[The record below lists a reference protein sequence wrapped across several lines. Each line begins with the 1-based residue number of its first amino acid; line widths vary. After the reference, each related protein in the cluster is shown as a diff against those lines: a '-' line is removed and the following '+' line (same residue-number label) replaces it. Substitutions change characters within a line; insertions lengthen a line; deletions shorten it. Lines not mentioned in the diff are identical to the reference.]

1 MTRWVWAWM
10 AAWLLAGA
18 GMAAPLEFEITYP
31 KELAAG
37 PLDGHIV
44 LILSRDAQL
53 EPRFGLTEGA
63 ESQQGFGL
71 DVDGWKPGEAARI
84 DGTVVGFPLRSLGE
98 VPAGEYYV
106 QAVLNIYKTYHLG
119 NGKVVKLPPDRGEG
133 QHWQV
138 KPGNLLTSVVK
149 MRLDG
154 TGPGTIRLA
163 FNHKVSPLEQEL
175 AEVDSILDWRKIT
188 RPEDASDNRWVKHV
202 WITSERLSKFWG
214 QPVKIGAIV
223 LLPDGWAGHP
233 EARYPELI
241 LEDHYHRHF
250 FPSFRT
256 KPPDKEVK
264 ASEPAAEQ
272 PGDGTTEEVDRES
285 EQQEAGWKLY
295 QDWTSGRLPRVL
307 IVMPLHPN
315 PYFDDSYAVNSA
327 NLGPYGDAL
336 MRELLPEI
344 ERRYRGIGQG
354 WARAVFGGS
363 TGGWEALGQQV
374 FYPDEIN
381 GAWVGCP
388 DPIDFRAYGTVN
400 IYKDPNAYFRVGPFL
415 RVPLPEKRDTTGR
428 LDSTMEQENRRT
440 LVEGTHSRS
449 GEQFDIWEAVFGPM
463 GEDGYPK
470 PIWDKKTG
478 VIDKSVASYW
488 KEHSD
493 LSYIVKRDWARLG
506 PKLAGKLHFA
516 VGDMD
521 TWYLNNA
528 VHLMEG
534 VLTDPKLMPPANA
547 TFAYGPRQPHCYQ
560 GVRLN
565 APRLER
571 LNWFGTTVDKMVQH
585 MEATAPKGADLRS
598 WKY

>member
-1 MTRWVWAWM
+1 MMRWVGVWVTAWVLGGWA
-10 AAWLLAGA
+10 L
-18 GMAAPLEFEITYP
+18 AAPLAFEITYP

-37 PLDGHIV
+37 PVDGHIV
-44 LILSRDAQL
+44 LILSRDAKQ
-53 EPRFGLTEGA
+53 EPRFGLTEGTD
-63 ESQQGFGL
+63 SQQGFGL
-71 DVDGWKPGEAARI
+71 DVEGWKPGEAARI
-84 DGTVVGFPLRSLGE
+84 DETAVGFPLESLRD

-106 QAVLNIYKTYHLG
+106 QAVLNIYETYHLG

-138 KPGNLLTSVVK
+138 KPGNFLTSVVK

-154 TGPGTIRLA
+154 TGTVKLE
-163 FNHKVSPLEQEL
+163 FNHKAPPLEQEL
-175 AEVDSILDWRKIT
+175 AQVDSFLDWRKIT
-188 RPEDASDNRWVKHV
+188 KPEDASDNQWVKHV

-214 QPVKIGAIV
+214 RPVKIGAVV
-223 LLPDGWAGHP
+223 LLPDGWAEHP

-250 FPSFRT
+250 FPDFRT
-256 KPPDKEVK
+256 TPPDKEVK

-463 GEDGYPK
+463 GEDGYPQ

-478 VIDKSVASYW
+478 VIDKPVASYW

-571 LNWFGTTVDKMVQH
+571 LNWFGTTVDQMVRH
-585 MEATAPKGADLRS
+585 MEATAPKGADLKS